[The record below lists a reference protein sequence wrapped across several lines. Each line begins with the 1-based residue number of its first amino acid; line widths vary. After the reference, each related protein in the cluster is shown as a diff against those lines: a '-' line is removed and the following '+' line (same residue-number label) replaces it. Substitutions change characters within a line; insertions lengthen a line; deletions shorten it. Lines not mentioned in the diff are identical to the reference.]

1 MELSLKDKVREILP
15 LVSKPSQYLGGELNA
30 IHKNWEET
38 DLKVALC
45 FPDTYEIGMSH
56 IGLKILY
63 HILNKQP
70 GILAERVYA
79 PWVDMEAEMRARG
92 LPLFSLESHKPLNQ
106 FDIVGFT
113 LQYELSYSNILNLLE
128 LGGVPLLASQRGANH
143 PLVIGGGPCAF
154 NPEPIADFFD
164 AFVIGDAEE
173 VILKLAD
180 TYRDWKKS
188 RADKESLLLAL
199 SQIEG
204 VYVPAL
210 FSVEYHPDGTIA
222 AFCPKNPQVGEVRR
236 ALIQDLNLADYPIA
250 PVVPYF
256 KPIHDRLAIEL
267 ARGCSAGCR
276 FCQAGYIYRPTRER
290 DPNKILELFTRS
302 LEKTGYEEF
311 SLCSLSV
318 GDYSQITPLLTALM
332 NQCERSKIAVSLP
345 SLRAGTLTLEMAG
358 QVSRGGRQTG
368 FTMAPEAGSQRLRE
382 VINKGISEAEIL
394 RSAEDV
400 YRSGWDL
407 IKVYFMIGQPTETYE
422 DVAAIADLVYKIQQT
437 GKKVGKSGARVH
449 VGVSSF
455 VPKPHTP
462 FQWEAQERMES
473 LRAKQ
478 EFLKSRIKHRNIQL
492 GLHDVE
498 SSYLE
503 GVFSRGDRRLGKALL
518 IAHELGCRFD
528 SWGSQL
534 NFKKWMTAFERA
546 GIDPDFYTYRER
558 AENEILPWD
567 FIQTDIKKKFFLLER
582 KKAFAVRTTR
592 YCRVGCRCCGVCD
605 EEITVKFHDT
615 VPILVEGVPVENE
628 PKDAKEKDK
637 PVDKPMN
644 EVRIG
649 QNIIHPEQKNDGLV
663 NLLPE
668 AYDLDVNSLT
678 TALKTQPVSPDSEP
692 PVFRLRAEF
701 WKKGDLR
708 FLSHLELGRVF
719 HRALNRAQIPIAYS
733 QGYHVHPLISFGPA
747 LPVGYEGHRELVDF
761 FLREPV
767 QPDTFQELLNQHL
780 PEDIQIRKVYVI
792 PVRAK
797 AIMEVVDQAVYQI
810 QIPVELLGIE
820 APNSLPALL
829 ERWNQ
834 ILETFKER
842 KEVWI
847 VREREKK
854 TQRVNIRSSIDS
866 LEWVVSPFDGLK
878 AGSFHELGLSSFN
891 ELRRNPE
898 EFLEL
903 RLVLNM
909 GHGVIAKPTE
919 VLQVIFGF
927 DSEKLSKVRII
938 RTEMRLK
945 ESKQTLLLT
954 PTKF

>member
-1 MELSLKDKVREILP
+1 MELSLKDKIQEILP
-15 LVSKPSQYLGGELNA
+15 LVSKPSQYLGGEFNA
-30 IHKNWEET
+30 IYKNWEET

-92 LPLFSLESHKPLNQ
+92 LPLFSLESYKPLNQ

-113 LQYELSYSNILNLLE
+113 LQYELSYSNILNLLD
-128 LGGVPLLASQRGANH
+128 LGGVPLLASQRGADH

-154 NPEPIADFFD
+154 NPEPLADFFD

-222 AFCPKNPQVGEVRR
+222 AFRPKNSQVKEVRR
-236 ALIQDLNLADYPIA
+236 ALIPDLNLADYPIA

-256 KPIHDRLAIEL
+256 RPIHDRLAIEIT
-267 ARGCSAGCR
+267 RGCSAGCR

-290 DPNKILELFTRS
+290 DPNKILELFARS

-311 SLCSLSV
+311 SLSSLSV

-437 GKKVGKSGARVH
+437 GKKVGKSAARVH

-473 LRAKQ
+473 LKAKQ

-518 IAHELGCRFD
+518 IGHELGCRFD

-546 GIDPDFYTYRER
+546 GLDPDFYTYRER

-567 FIQTDIKKKFFLLER
+567 FIQTDIKKKFLLLER
-582 KKAFAVRTTR
+582 KKAFAVRTTH
-592 YCRVGCRCCGVCD
+592 YCRVGCRYCGVCND
-605 EEITVKFHDT
+605 EITVKFQDT
-615 VPILVEGVPVENE
+615 IPILMEGVPVEKNSKNE
-628 PKDAKEKDK
+628 QEKEKS
-637 PVDKPMN
+637 VKPMDT
-644 EVRIG
+644 VRTG
-649 QNIIHPEQKNDGLV
+649 PNTADRKQKNDKLADI
-663 NLLPE
+663 LPE
-668 AYDLDVNSLT
+668 AYEVDVSSLT
-678 TALKTQPVSPDSEP
+678 TALKTQSGSSDSEQ
-692 PVFRLRAEF
+692 PVARLRAEY

-733 QGYHVHPLISFGPA
+733 QGYHTHPLISFGPA
-747 LPVGYEGHRELVDF
+747 LPVGYEGYRELVDF

-767 QPDTFQELLNQHL
+767 QPDTFQERLNQQL
-780 PEDIQIRKVYVI
+780 PEDIQISKVEVI
-792 PVRAK
+792 PIRAK
-797 AIMEVVDQAVYQI
+797 AITEVVERAVYRI
-810 QIPVELLGIE
+810 LIPIELLGIDVS
-820 APNSLPALL
+820 NSLPLLL
-829 ERWNQ
+829 EHWNHV
-834 ILETFKER
+834 LENFKER

-847 VREREKK
+847 LREKGEK
-854 TQRVNIRSSIDS
+854 TQRVNIQSSIYS
-866 LEWVVSPFDGLK
+866 LEWIAPPFNEPK
-878 AGSFHELGLSSFN
+878 ASSFHELGIISPFN
-891 ELRRNPE
+891 EPRINPE
-898 EFLEL
+898 EFLEIK
-903 RLVLNM
+903 LVLNM
-909 GHGVIAKPTE
+909 GHGIVAKPTE
-919 VLQVIFGF
+919 ILQAIFGF
-927 DSEKLSKVRII
+927 DSEKLSKVKII
-938 RTEMRLK
+938 RTEMWLK
-945 ESKQTLLLT
+945 ESKQVQTIGT
-954 PTKF
+954 C